1 MQYFLDTSA
10 VVKLCHQEMG
20 SDLAIMVLVHDRK
33 IGNIGRGLLNTFH
46 RWLNTESEITA
57 VIEKINGRPD
67 RPSIMLYIAVG
78 PQGQVEH
85 AFAS

>member
-1 MQYFLDTSA
+1 MQYFL
-10 VVKLCHQEMG
+10 V
-20 SDLAIMVLVHDRK
+20 
-33 IGNIGRGLLNTFH
+33 NTQ
-46 RWLNTESEITA
+46 SEITA

-67 RPSIMLYIAVG
+67 RPSIMLYIAVV